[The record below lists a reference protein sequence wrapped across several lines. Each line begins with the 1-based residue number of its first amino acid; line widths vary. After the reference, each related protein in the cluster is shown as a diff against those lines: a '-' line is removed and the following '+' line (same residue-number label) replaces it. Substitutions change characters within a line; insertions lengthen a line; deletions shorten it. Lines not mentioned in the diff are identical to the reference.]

1 MSATFTSFTH
11 VISFSATLSDGA
23 LSWTSIQSQEVI
35 GGITVR
41 DSNGDG
47 NLDRAVNGDSL
58 QYNSDFS
65 GYYYLAPNG
74 QTYAIFIGAYGS
86 GYRIPYNAADYD
98 LAAHMEVPGS
108 TALFQDTDFAPTG
121 NPVCFL
127 PGTAIATP
135 AGEVAVEQLA
145 IGDLVT
151 TAEGRAVPVRFVLR
165 QTIATRFGPP
175 ERLQPVRVR
184 AGALGGGLPL
194 RDLVLTA
201 DHALLIDGL
210 LINAGALVN
219 GAGIDWVPLSELG
232 DTYTVY
238 HIETEEHDI
247 ILAEGAPA
255 ETFIDYVG
263 RQSFDNYA
271 EYVALYG
278 EERLI
283 TEAPYPRISTPRL
296 LPPAL
301 KARLAGAVAA

>member
-1 MSATFTSFTH
+1 MSSTFTSFTH
-11 VISFSATLSDGA
+11 VISFNATLSDGT
-23 LSWTSIQSQEVI
+23 LSWNTIQSLEVN

-41 DSNGDG
+41 DANGDG
-47 NLDRAVNGDSL
+47 NLDKAVNGDSL

-74 QTYAIFIGAYGS
+74 QSYAIFIGAYGN
-86 GYRIPYNAADYD
+86 GYRIPYNAAEYD

-108 TALFQDTDFAPTG
+108 TDLRQETDFAPTG

-135 AGEVAVEQLA
+135 AGEVAVERLA

-151 TAEGRAVPVRFVLR
+151 TAQGRAVPVRWIGR
-165 QTIATRFGPP
+165 QTLSTLFGPP
-175 ERLQPVRVR
+175 ERLMPVRVQ

-219 GAGIDWVPLSELG
+219 GASIDWVPISELG
-232 DTYTVY
+232 ERFTVY
-238 HIETEEHDI
+238 HVETEDHDI

-255 ETFIDYVG
+255 
-263 RQSFDNYA
+263 
-271 EYVALYG
+271 
-278 EERLI
+278 
-283 TEAPYPRISTPRL
+283 
-296 LPPAL
+296 
-301 KARLAGAVAA
+301 